1 MASSYRL
8 GLDIGTNSIGWWA
21 VTLDSAGRPNGSLAA
36 GVRIFGDGRNPKDGT
51 SLAVQ
56 RRLPRGMR
64 RRRDRYLRRRNDLME
79 ELIVLR
85 LMPADEAGR
94 QALVALDPYEL
105 RAKALDGKL
114 SPHELGRALFHLNQ
128 RRGFK
133 SNRKTDKAEGNKLTV
148 RIDELRHRI
157 QTSGARTLGEFLHRR
172 RLKGKMVRAR
182 PEAGFYPDR
191 ALYENEFAAI
201 RKVQEPHQALR
212 PDQWDS
218 LNDIIFYQRPLKPV
232 DPGWCLLE
240 DGARRAPRALP
251 CAQEFRMVQ
260 EANNLRVLVPGA
272 AAMDLTRDQRDK
284 ILAALRTRKDLKV
297 EDLVK
302 LLKLPSGARINLL
315 DEHRKTLK
323 GDETAARL
331 SHKALF
337 GKAWHGFSFARRT
350 AIVRKLIDT
359 EQPDE
364 IERVAQAEWGLD
376 AAAAKK
382 LATQALPEGYAR
394 LSETAILKLLPIME
408 NQGLGYA
415 DAVAQVPEYGHH
427 SDFRSE
433 TALDRLPYYGVVLT
447 RHVVGA
453 NSTEPKTDEVAH
465 YGRIANPTVHIG
477 LGQLRRV
484 VNRLIEIY
492 GKPEEI
498 VVELARDL
506 KLNKEERDAERRK
519 NTKNEAAN
527 LRRKEQIEAAHGVP
541 SPDLLRKL
549 RLWEEQTFG
558 SVKICPFTGETI
570 SFAMAISDATEI
582 EHILP
587 FSKTLDDSMA
597 NKVLCLREAN
607 RAKRDRSPHE
617 AFGSNP
623 TIGGRHYEYDKI
635 LLRADALP
643 PNKRWRFQPDAMDR
657 FKDENGFLDRQLN
670 ETKYLSRIARGYLAH
685 LYNEKA
691 EGRLR
696 VRAIPGRLTAMLRG
710 KWGLSALLRGHNLSA
725 GDGDDGP
732 VRKNRDDHRHHAL
745 DAFVIAVTDQGLL
758 QRVAELNS
766 NRDRTRLI
774 EAVPDP
780 WSGFSREHVRAKI
793 DNLVVSHKPDR
804 GTRGRKGKTTGALH
818 NDTAYGL
825 VAPATGGRWT
835 VVSRVALASLLT
847 PKDMDN
853 ALPAVRD
860 AALRNALI
868 AEWQTFKASPLESTA
883 ASADQPK
890 KKKNAAGLF
899 AEHVAREGVRLN
911 GHATRVRRVRMCD
924 ELAVI
929 PIADRR
935 SKEPYKGYKPDAN
948 EFAEIWRMPDGTWR
962 TVIVRRFDAN
972 QPDFDLS
979 KLRPHPAARKLFRLQ
994 IDDLGAI
1001 YEGAER
1007 RIVQVCKMSGTAN
1020 GEIIYLAAHNE
1031 ANVAARVRKKE
1042 IHYLQESAT
1051 GLRKKKFRKVGV
1063 DEIGRLTD
1071 PGPREP

>member
-1 MASSYRL
+1 MSDRYRL

-21 VTLDSAGRPNGSLAA
+21 VTLDAAGKPKGSLAA
-36 GVRIFGDGRNPKDGT
+36 GVRIFGDGRNPKDGA

-56 RRLPRGMR
+56 RRVPRGMR
-64 RRRDRYLRRRNDLME
+64 RRRDRYLRRRSDLME

-85 LMPADEAGR
+85 LMPADEAER
-94 QALVALDPYEL
+94 RALAKLDPYEL

-133 SNRKTDKAEGNKLTV
+133 SNRKTDKAEDNKLTA

-157 QTSGARTLGEFLHRR
+157 RASGARTLGEFLYKR

-182 PEAGFYPDR
+182 SEAGFYPDR
-191 ALYENEFAAI
+191 ALYEDEFDRIRAA
-201 RKVQEPHQALR
+201 QEHRALR

-218 LNDIIFYQRPLKPV
+218 LKDIIFYQRPLKPV

-240 DGARRAPRALP
+240 DGERRAHRALP
-251 CAQEFRMVQ
+251 CAQEFRIVQ
-260 EANNLRVLVPGA
+260 EANNLRILVPGEA
-272 AAMDLTRDQRDK
+272 AKDLTREQRDK
-284 ILAALRTRKDLKV
+284 ILAALRTRKDLKI

-302 LLKLPSGARINLL
+302 LLKLPSGAQINLL
-315 DEHRKTLK
+315 DEHRKTIK
-323 GDETAARL
+323 GDETAVRL

-337 GKAWHGFSFARRT
+337 GKAWHAMSFARRT
-350 AIVRKLIDT
+350 EIVRKLLET
-359 EQPDE
+359 EQPNE
-364 IERVAQAEWGLD
+364 IERIAQAEWGLD
-376 AAAAKK
+376 AVAAKK

-394 LSETAILKLLPIME
+394 LSEKAILKLLPIME
-408 NQGLGYA
+408 EQGLGYA

-427 SDFRSE
+427 SDFRSDA
-433 TALDRLPYYGVVLT
+433 ALDRLPYYGAVLA

-453 NSTEPKTDEVAH
+453 DPTKPKTDKVAH

-498 VVELARDL
+498 VVELARAL
-506 KLNKEERDAERRK
+506 KQNKEERDAERRK
-519 NTKNEAAN
+519 NSENEAAN
-527 LRRKEQIEAAHGVP
+527 LRRKEDIEAAKGVS

-549 RLWEEQTFG
+549 RLWEEQSFG
-558 SVKICPFTGETI
+558 SVKVCPFTGETI
-570 SFAMAISDATEI
+570 SFGMAISDATEI

-607 RAKRDRSPHE
+607 RAKRDRSPHG

-623 TIGGRHYEYDKI
+623 TIAGRRYEYDKI

-643 PNKRWRFQPDAMDR
+643 PNKRWRFHPDAMDR
-657 FKDENGFLDRQLN
+657 FKDEKGFLDRQLN

-710 KWGLSALLRGHNLSA
+710 KWGLSALLRGHNVSA
-725 GDGDDGP
+725 ADGDEGP
-732 VRKNRDDHRHHAL
+732 ARKNRDDHRHHAL
-745 DAFVIAVTDQGLL
+745 DAFVIAMTDQGLL
-758 QRVAELNS
+758 QRVSELNS
-766 NRDRTRLI
+766 DQDRARLI

-780 WSGFSREHVRAKI
+780 WPGFSREDLRAQL
-793 DNLVVSHKPDR
+793 DTLVVSHKPDR
-804 GTRGRKGKTTGALH
+804 GTPGRKGKTTGALH

-860 AALRNALI
+860 AALRKALL
-868 AEWQTFKASPLESTA
+868 AEWEVFKAAPPELA
-883 ASADQPK
+883 AAGMDPPK
-890 KKKNAAGLF
+890 KKKNAVGLF
-899 AEHVAREGVRLN
+899 ADRVAREGVRIN
-911 GHATRVRRVRMCD
+911 GRAAKVRRVRMLD

-929 PIADRR
+929 SIADRR
-935 SKEPYKGYKPDAN
+935 TKEPYKGYKPDAN
-948 EFAEIWRMPDGTWR
+948 EFAEVWRLPDGKWQ

-972 QPDFDLS
+972 QPGFDFS
-979 KLRPHPAARKLFRLQ
+979 KLRPHPAAKKLFRLQ

-1001 YEGAER
+1001 YDGAER
-1007 RIVQVCKMSGTAN
+1007 RIVRVCKMSGTAN

-1031 ANVAARVRKKE
+1031 ANVDARVRQKE
-1042 IHYLQESAT
+1042 IRYLQESAT